1 MKSPAGLTINLAIED
16 RKKIGDRKAISKS
29 DVSLGIKKLKQSLPS
44 NLIDTVSQGF
54 LFYRHHEA
62 IPTQHG

>member
-1 MKSPAGLTINLAIED
+1 MKSPAGLTLNLAIED

-44 NLIDTVSQGF
+44 NSIDTVSQGF
-54 LFYRHHEA
+54 LLNRHHEA
-62 IPTQHG
+62 IPTKHG